1 MTRAKVLFVLCV
13 VLTLPWSNYR
23 TSLIDSNETSS
34 LVLSNGTF
42 TFYAVVTF
50 EAVDEIIW
58 CDHSNKSYLQF
69 SLNFQYEI
77 WPLELTEILI
87 RYLLSMR
94 LSI

>member
-13 VLTLPWSNYR
+13 VLTFPWSNYR

-50 EAVDEIIW
+50 EAVDEILW
-58 CDHSNKSYLQF
+58 CNNSHKSYLQF

-77 WPLELTEILI
+77 WPLELTEKLQ
-87 RYLLSMR
+87 RYVLSMR